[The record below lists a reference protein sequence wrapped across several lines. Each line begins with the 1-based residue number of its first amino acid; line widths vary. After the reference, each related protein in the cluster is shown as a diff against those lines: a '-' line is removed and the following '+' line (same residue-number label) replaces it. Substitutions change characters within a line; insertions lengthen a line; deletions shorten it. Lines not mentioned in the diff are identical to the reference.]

1 MKSDPPPGARR
12 QSAGMSY
19 PSFEEY
25 TDTLRS
31 PPGAVFSDP
40 VLARGTVRKSVSGI
54 PFARSGNFALTYE
67 VSSGGSRY
75 AVRCFHKEADS
86 LERRYGAIARKLRSV
101 ANPYFV
107 EFDFQPAGIRTE
119 SGQYPIVRMKW
130 ADGRTLAQFVS
141 DHRDDPETLL
151 MLRESLRDLAQL
163 LEDNDIA
170 HGDIQPGNVIVRS
183 ATELA
188 LIDYDGMF
196 VPELEPWGSTELGQ
210 RNFQHPGRS
219 WIHFDERLDRFSFA
233 VLDVALEALALQ
245 PALWELT
252 GSDEAGIVLRA
263 ADFAD
268 PSSSAAFGVL
278 IGLDGP
284 GARAREL
291 AAICRSPFERIP
303 SLEDFRAGR
312 RIPAAG
318 TITFATSASPAK
330 PAYIP
335 AYSVLDATNFA
346 RCCAHIGDRV
356 ELVGRVCRVVRE
368 TAAGEEPPVVRVE
381 FGEPQEDMVRLALWP
396 ADGVA
401 DLGCPTDLQPGQW
414 LCAIGLVDPI
424 LTETN
429 DGQSYKSV
437 SIVIT
442 EQSQLRLLTEA
453 EAMHRLAAEPSS
465 TLARRDVAIT
475 IGTDPAVPGLLVRP
489 TPQPLPAVA
498 TTDSTLTPAEATE
511 PTEGSPFVHS
521 PAVAEQHPAATV
533 TSVERAAE
541 PAPTVAPVESTPPTA
556 VDIETLVET
565 APRPQPTPAPAETA
579 LGPPAPAPVETASLP
594 ARTIAPVTAPTP
606 ATAPRPAADVAPAVR
621 PPLPPASSAPVT
633 AVPRP
638 APGGAPAGTL
648 RPARSTIGVNA
659 PRPAGRPVPSAGVP
673 TRVGASAPA
682 ADPFDDVLS
691 TRPHVTQPTR
701 RARRRIDWPLRWPSL
716 DWLSIRLRAL
726 HWPSVSWPSTRLR
739 TLHWPSVSWPSTRLR
754 TLHWPSLKWPSLP
767 WRSLHWPGLHGLH
780 LRWPLTGGMSAR
792 WQKLREL
799 VSSRTLQGALRGIRV
814 PAGLQKQFRGM
825 HPAWWLVAG
834 LSVVVLLQSWV
845 IARAPDL
852 AAPVTGRAEPAQVP
866 APNEG
871 AIVRSSDAPAI
882 AAGEPAR
889 PVAAAPRPVPALA
902 SLQMKPGTARAPA
915 RPRLLAHEDLRAAAR
930 PIATIAGPINVVTRT
945 GTPPSSVVTVSGT
958 PLADSRAEINVLAH
972 RSVFSDRE
980 VIVGFSDCTSASPAC
995 DRKEP
1000 FWLLLRKGSPPVFK
1014 RSPGLRANHG
1024 AGQVTSAASG
1034 VHVDLGLWDGVRQSA
1049 TLTSLDGIYITRVLE
1064 APTPL
1069 GREACRIVSATLES
1083 CAASRDCSSFDAI
1096 TRSAPPANMATV
1108 RRLFHESTGLNAA
1121 MFRSVCVRS
1130 CELGM
1135 TPTSELVRR
1144 EVCGGAEPGQWIRTS
1159 LGEA

>member
-1 MKSDPPPGARR
+1 
-12 QSAGMSY
+12 MSY

-25 TDTLRS
+25 TDALRS

-40 VLARGTVRKSVSGI
+40 VLARGTVRKSASGM

-75 AVRCFHKEADS
+75 AVRCFHKDADS

-107 EFDFQPAGIRTE
+107 EFEFQPAGIRTE

-151 MLRESLRDLAQL
+151 TLRESLRDLAQL

-183 ATELA
+183 AAELA

-196 VPELEPWGSTELGQ
+196 VPELEPWGGTELGQ

-268 PSSSAAFGVL
+268 PSRSAAFGVL

-318 TITFATSASPAK
+318 TITFATSASPTK

-346 RCCAHIGDRV
+346 RCCARIGDRV
-356 ELVGRVCRVVRE
+356 ELVGRVRRVVRE

-381 FGEPQEDMVRLALWP
+381 FGEPQEDMVCLALWP
-396 ADGVA
+396 ADDVA
-401 DLGCPTDLQPGQW
+401 DVRCPTDLQAGQW

-465 TLARRDVAIT
+465 TLARRDAAIT

-498 TTDSTLTPAEATE
+498 TTDSTLTPAEATG

-521 PAVAEQHPAATV
+521 PAVAEQHPPATV
-533 TSVERAAE
+533 TSVERAPE

-556 VDIETLVET
+556 VDIETPVET
-565 APRPQPTPAPAETA
+565 APRPQP
-579 LGPPAPAPVETASLP
+579 PAPVETAPVPAAPASVETASQP
-594 ARTIAPVTAPTP
+594 ARTIAPVIGPTP
-606 ATAPRPAADVAPAVR
+606 ATAPRPAVAPAVR
-621 PPLPPASSAPVT
+621 PPLPLAS
-633 AVPRP
+633 
-638 APGGAPAGTL
+638 GAPAGTL

-659 PRPAGRPVPSAGVP
+659 PRPARRRGPSAGVP
-673 TRVGASAPA
+673 TRVSASAPA
-682 ADPFDDVLS
+682 PDPFDDVLS
-691 TRPHVTQPTR
+691 TLPHVTQPTR
-701 RARRRIDWPLRWPSL
+701 RARRRIDWPRPWPSL

-739 TLHWPSVSWPSTRLR
+739 ALHWPSVSWPSTRLRALNWPSVSWPSTRLRALNWPSVSWPSTRLR

-767 WRSLHWPGLHGLH
+767 WRSLHWSGLRGL
-780 LRWPLTGGMSAR
+780 RRPLMGGMSAH
-792 WQKLREL
+792 WPKLREL
-799 VSSRTLQGALRGIRV
+799 VSSRALQEALRGVRV

-845 IARAPDL
+845 IARAPDV

-871 AIVRSSDAPAI
+871 AIVRSRDAPAI
-882 AAGEPAR
+882 AAGGPAT
-889 PVAAAPRPVPALA
+889 PAAAPRPVSTLA
-902 SLQMKPGTARAPA
+902 SLQTKPGTARALA

-958 PLADSRAEINVLAH
+958 PLDGSRAEINVLAH

-1024 AGQVTSAASG
+1024 AGQVTAVASG

-1049 TLTSLDGIYITRVLE
+1049 ILTSLDGIYITRVME

-1069 GREACRIVSATLES
+1069 AREACRIVSATLES

-1130 CELGM
+1130 CELGL

-1144 EVCGGAEPGQWIRTS
+1144 EVCSGAEPGQWVRTS